1 MTPEDEAF
9 LTELHQSLEKKA
21 LGPDDERYVP
31 LHALPGDVLGPDAAR
46 LLGRTL
52 TRTTEGSAFFLTGLQ
67 GAGKSVQL
75 LRLKAEL
82 EQQGF
87 AVVRIDGEDYL
98 NLREPLDVIEF
109 LFFLVGAI
117 SDALDDASIG
127 RPHNAV
133 GRGWGRLWDWLHAL
147 PDRIVLTPSAEVSVP
162 FATGS
167 KATMKA
173 ELRKD
178 ASFVAQLR
186 SFLDG
191 RLSELVT
198 EANRIIGDLVDEARD
213 NWLDPVND
221 WKGLV
226 VLVDSLDHN
235 RSVEAEQFVKIRH
248 ALVNLL
254 DRQRET
260 ITFKRCRTIFT
271 LPMYVQVDGRVS
283 RRVTNI
289 RVVEE
294 SGEPYE
300 PGIAAMTELLRRR
313 VPGGDLLRLFP
324 DDKAIRRLV
333 LASGGHLRDLLILA
347 TEVETQAESLPVD
360 DATITSAIEQ
370 VRNGLLPIADDEKE
384 MLRRVRAEHDV
395 PLTSQEEWPV
405 MAPLFDRHLVLGY
418 QNGRPWFGVHPL
430 IADEL

>member
-1 MTPEDEAF
+1 MTPEDEEF
-9 LTELHQSLEKKA
+9 LTELHQNLEKKA

-31 LHALPGDVLGPDAAR
+31 LYDLPGDVLGLDAVR

-52 TRTTEGSAFFLTGLQ
+52 TRTTEGSSFFLTGLQ

-82 EQQGF
+82 EAQGY

-98 NLREPLDVIEF
+98 NLREPLDITEF

-117 SDALDDASIG
+117 TDAAEKEGIG
-127 RPHNAV
+127 KQHGPV
-133 GRGWGRLWDWLHAL
+133 SRGWSRLWDWLQAV
-147 PDRIVLTPSAEVSVP
+147 PGRVALTPNAEVGAS
-162 FATGS
+162 FGGS
-167 KATMKA
+167 KATLKA

-191 RLSELVT
+191 RLNELEE
-198 EANRIIGDLVDEARD
+198 EANRIIGELVDEARD
-213 NWLDPVND
+213 NWLDPVHD

-235 RSVEAEQFVKIRH
+235 RSVEAEQFLKIRH

-260 ITFKRCRTIFT
+260 ITLNRCRTVFT
-271 LPMYVQVDGRVS
+271 LPMYVQVDGRVG
-283 RRVTNI
+283 RRVVNI
-289 RVVEE
+289 RVVDSE
-294 SGEPYE
+294 SKPYQ
-300 PGIAAMTELLRRR
+300 PGIDAMTELLRRR
-313 VPGGDLLRLFP
+313 VPDGDLLRFLP
-324 DDKAIRRLV
+324 DEEAVKRLV

-347 TEVETQAESLPVD
+347 TEVETQAEALPVD
-360 DATITSAIEQ
+360 EATITSAIEQ

-384 MLRRVRAEHDV
+384 LLRRVRDEHDI
-395 PLTSQEEWPV
+395 PLASQEQWPV

-418 QNGRPWFGVHPL
+418 QNGKPWFGVHPL
-430 IADEL
+430 ITDEL

>member
-1 MTPEDEAF
+1 MTPEDEEF
-9 LTELHQSLEKKA
+9 LTQLHQSLEKKA
-21 LGPDDERYVP
+21 LGPDDPRYVP
-31 LHALPGDVLGPDAAR
+31 LHELDGDVLGPDAVR
-46 LLGRTL
+46 LLGHSV

-75 LRLKAEL
+75 LRLKAQL
-82 EQQGF
+82 EAQGF

-98 NLREPLDVIEF
+98 NLREPLDVTEF

-117 SDALDDASIG
+117 SDAAEREGIG
-127 RPHNAV
+127 APHGPV
-133 GRGWGRLWDWLHAL
+133 GRGWNRLWDWMQGL
-147 PDRIVLTPSAEVSVP
+147 PRRTDLTPTAELSVP
-162 FATGS
+162 FGVS
-167 KATMKA
+167 KATLKA

-186 SFLDG
+186 GFLDG

-213 NWLDPVND
+213 NWLGDQD

-235 RSVEAEQFVKIRH
+235 RSVESGQFMKIRH

-254 DRQRET
+254 DRQRDA
-260 ITFKRCRTIFT
+260 ITLTRCRTVFT

-283 RRVTNI
+283 RRVVNVKVATQ
-289 RVVEE
+289 E
-294 SGEPYE
+294 GQTYE
-300 PGIAAMTELLRRR
+300 PGIEALTELLRRR
-313 VPGGDLLRLFP
+313 MPDGDLLRFLP
-324 DDKAIRRLV
+324 DEKAVRKLV

-370 VRNGLLPIADDEKE
+370 VRNGLLPVADDEKA
-384 MLRRVRAEHDV
+384 MLRRVREEHDI
-395 PLTSQEEWPV
+395 PLASQEQWPV

-430 IADEL
+430 IDDEL